1 MKAPALIIRFSFFV
15 RMVELPFSRG
25 YKNIQRVREIAG
37 VFASHGFEEFIAS
50 AQQKGPL
57 RELALRFFPAK
68 QKTPVGIRLRRAFE
82 DLGPTFV
89 KLGQLLATR
98 SDFLPADV
106 VRELEKLVDEV
117 RPVSFETVKGVLREE
132 YGDYA
137 RIFKHIEE
145 KPLASASIAQVH
157 RATLHNGK
165 RVIVKVQRPDISQ
178 KIDAD
183 LQILLD
189 SAGFL
194 ESNFPESRFYNPTAI
209 MQDFAKNLRR
219 ELDFLHES
227 RNAIKF
233 RKNFEG
239 DEDVF
244 VPEVYPE
251 YCTRKVLVEEY
262 VEGIRLLQI
271 QPFSLQRRKKIIE
284 EGARSLVKQV
294 LVHGFFQAD
303 PHYGNIIVM
312 KNDKIGIVDFG
323 MMGYIDAQTR
333 ETTTDFFVALIEK
346 DTEKLVDYFL
356 GVGVLPKDVNLPAFR
371 EDLGEVIEQYYNIPI
386 SQMHL
391 DEVIRDLTE
400 IIREYKVRMHPKSM
414 LLMRMLVTL
423 EGIGRKLYP
432 QFNTIEVAKPIV
444 KDLVQER
451 KKPLTVLRK
460 SWSNLEGI
468 AEAASKIPIQFSG
481 VLSRAE
487 EGNLSLNIQ
496 HYGLHEPISEL
507 DRTINKVS
515 LSLIVAALIVASSLL
530 VAAQIP
536 PLLWGYS
543 ALGLVGLSVAVL
555 FGLVLVGRIFAS
567 REF

>member
-1 MKAPALIIRFSFFV
+1 
-15 RMVELPFSRG
+15 MVEIPFSRE
-25 YKNIQRVREIAG
+25 YKNFRRVREIAG
-37 VFASHGFEEFIAS
+37 VFASHGFDEFIAS

-57 RELALRFFPAK
+57 RELALRFFPPR
-68 QKTPVGIRLRRAFE
+68 QKTPVGIRLRRALE

-98 SDFLPADV
+98 TDFFPPDV
-106 VRELEKLVDEV
+106 IRELEKLVDEV
-117 RPVSFETVKGVLREE
+117 NPVSFATVKSVLREE
-132 YGDYA
+132 YGDYSK
-137 RIFKHIEE
+137 IFKHIEE

-157 RATLHNGK
+157 KATLHNGK
-165 RVIVKVQRPDISQ
+165 RVVIKVQRPNITV
-178 KIDAD
+178 KIESD
-183 LQILLD
+183 LQVLLD
-189 SAGFL
+189 LAGFL
-194 ESNFPESRFYNPTAI
+194 ESNFPESRFYTPTEI
-209 MQDFAKNLRR
+209 VQDFAKNLRR
-219 ELDFLHES
+219 ELDFLHEM

-239 DEDVF
+239 DGEVYA
-244 VPEVYPE
+244 PLVYPE
-251 YCTRKVLVEEY
+251 YCTRRVLVEEHI
-262 VEGIRLLQI
+262 EGVKLLQI
-271 QPFSLQRRKKIIE
+271 QPYPLQRRKKIVE
-284 EGARSLVKQV
+284 AGARSLVKQV

-312 KNDKIGIVDFG
+312 KNDGIGVVDFG
-323 MMGYIDAQTR
+323 MMGFIDSKTR
-333 ETTTDFFVALIEK
+333 ETTTDFFISLIEK
-346 DTEKLVDYFL
+346 DTEKLVDYFM
-356 GVGVLPKDVNLPAFR
+356 GVGALPKDADVSAFR
-371 EDLGEVIEQYYNIPI
+371 EDLGEVIEQYYNVPI

-391 DEVIRDLTE
+391 DEVIRDLTD
-400 IIREYKVRMHPKSM
+400 IVREYKVRMHPKSM

-432 QFNTIEVAKPIV
+432 QFNTIEVAKPVV
-444 KDLVQER
+444 KGLVEER
-451 KKPLTVLRK
+451 KKPLTVLKK
-460 SWSNLEGI
+460 SWSSLNEI
-468 AEAASKIPIQFSG
+468 AEAASKIPVQFSG
-481 VLSRAE
+481 VLGRAE
-487 EGNLSLNIQ
+487 QGNLSLNIQ

-543 ALGLVGLSVAVL
+543 ALGLAGLSIAVL